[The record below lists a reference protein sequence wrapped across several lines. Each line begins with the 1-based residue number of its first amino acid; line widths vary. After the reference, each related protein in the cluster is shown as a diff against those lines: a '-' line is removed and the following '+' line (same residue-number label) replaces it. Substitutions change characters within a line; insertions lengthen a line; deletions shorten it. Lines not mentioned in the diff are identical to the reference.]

1 MGQWHQMHLAAL
13 PKVAKTTKKQ
23 RRGTLSLFVP
33 SAICGLID
41 VDALDPA
48 FSTDGFDGS
57 GRISWQWIKCNLAR
71 LARRP
76 LTDHQVVPLDP
87 FLSIH
92 PMLAIIFNAEKT
104 IQLGGLTFPA
114 RSLDLSEC
122 CSNIFLTFDAWDLEG
137 LGEVPAE
144 IKFAD
149 KFSQVFSASRV
160 LG

>member
-1 MGQWHQMHLAAL
+1 MKREFSGA
-13 PKVAKTTKKQ
+13 
-23 RRGTLSLFVP
+23 LSLFVP
-33 SAICGLID
+33 SPICCLID

-57 GRISWQWIKCNLAR
+57 RRISWQWIKCNLAR

-76 LTDHQVVPLDP
+76 LTDHQVVPL
-87 FLSIH
+87 FLSIR

-114 RSLDLSEC
+114 RSLDLSEY
-122 CSNIFLTFDAWDLEG
+122 CSNIFLTFDAWEEEG

-149 KFSQVFSASRV
+149 KFSQVFFALRV

>member
-1 MGQWHQMHLAAL
+1 MWDSGTKCILWSCQKLPNNQKATPRHPFIICPIRHL
-13 PKVAKTTKKQ
+13 
-23 RRGTLSLFVP
+23 R
-33 SAICGLID
+33 
-41 VDALDPA
+41 LDRCWRIG

-57 GRISWQWIKCNLAR
+57 RRISWQWIKCNLAR

-87 FLSIH
+87 FLSPR
-92 PMLAIIFNAEKT
+92 PMLAIIFNSTWRIDLSCEKSS
-104 IQLGGLTFPA
+104 L
-114 RSLDLSEC
+114 SLDLSEC
-122 CSNIFLTFDAWDLEG
+122 CSNIFLTFDAWEG

>member
-1 MGQWHQMHLAAL
+1 MGSAA
-13 PKVAKTTKKQ
+13 
-23 RRGTLSLFVP
+23 
-33 SAICGLID
+33 

-57 GRISWQWIKCNLAR
+57 RRISWQWIKCNLAR

-87 FLSIH
+87 FLSAPHAGDNFQCRENNSTWRID
-92 PMLAIIFNAEKT
+92 LSCEKSS
-104 IQLGGLTFPA
+104 L
-114 RSLDLSEC
+114 SLDLSEC
-122 CSNIFLTFDAWDLEG
+122 CSNIFLTFDAWEEEG

-149 KFSQVFSASRV
+149 KFSQVFSALRV